1 MYAVMF
7 HHFHDD
13 GIIHIKSQG
22 SISENDL
29 DKIIIKYQSLKGVRI
44 IPAKDW
50 YNKFINNSLR
60 KDEICL
66 TFDDGLK
73 CQYEIAHKVLKKHN
87 LTAFFF
93 TPTLRFTGKLENLDI
108 FRHFRFFKFNDI
120 DDFYEKFFMFL
131 KKSTYYEKNNV
142 SKKIKLGNAEN
153 YHSEITFYTK
163 NDRIFRFIRDKIL
176 SEDEYNE
183 VMYNMMSEYNYNF
196 NDISKKIY
204 LSENDIK
211 DLHNNENIIGLHSH
225 SHNTFMADLSYDEQE
240 YEYSTNKK
248 ILEEIIDSRI
258 KTVSYPCSSYN
269 KDTLDIM
276 KKMDIKLGF
285 RANMLSNYNSEL
297 EVKRIDHTEVLKE
310 INNENNSIH
319 K

>member
-1 MYAVMF
+1 MCQ
-7 HHFHDD
+7 
-13 GIIHIKSQG
+13 K
-22 SISENDL
+22 
-29 DKIIIKYQSLKGVRI
+29 
-44 IPAKDW
+44 
-50 YNKFINNSLR
+50 
-60 KDEICL
+60 CL
-66 TFDDGLK
+66 TFL
-73 CQYEIAHKVLKKHN
+73 Q
-87 LTAFFF
+87 
-93 TPTLRFTGKLENLDI
+93 
-108 FRHFRFFKFNDI
+108 
-120 DDFYEKFFMFL
+120 
-131 KKSTYYEKNNV
+131 KSTYYEKNNIA
-142 SKKIKLGNAEN
+142 KKIKLGNAEN

-225 SHNTFMADLSYDEQE
+225 SHNTCMADLSYDEQE

-285 RANMLSNYNSEL
+285 RANMLPNYNSEL